1 MDVLNLDEYRRE
13 WQNKAHD
20 FKSPYQVKPMELFYY
35 RNRSGLVAVSYD
47 DGVNIILPTGR
58 IIELIDAWEE
68 AEDCHAELNADQLRI
83 LEKVQS
89 MTRTDTMGHIINRHA
104 LSRREMERLDGTG
117 DEHNYR
123 IREIPEGARVVVA
136 SFNQKD

>member
-1 MDVLNLDEYRRE
+1 
-13 WQNKAHD
+13 
-20 FKSPYQVKPMELFYY
+20 MELFYY

-58 IIELIDAWEE
+58 IIGLIDAWEE
-68 AEDCHAELNADQLRI
+68 VPDDCHGELNADQLRI

-89 MTRTDTMGHIINRHA
+89 RTRTDQMGHLINRYS
-104 LSRREMERLDGTG
+104 LSRREVERLEGTG